1 MAMLPG
7 FTTTLKTGKKRKA
20 RMAKEIIDN
29 GDGTKSIER
38 SISMGAGD
46 VPVVRMLP
54 DMGLKKGDMVIVTMD
69 KKGNVSIRKKK

>member
-1 MAMLPG
+1 
-7 FTTTLKTGKKRKA
+7 
-20 RMAKEIIDN
+20 MAKEIIDN